1 MPFPEPDRNVDCRDT
16 ALPCPEPDR
25 NIAIL
30 LKPEVKS
37 QAITNYQL
45 PIPNYQYLKKAIV

>member
-25 NIAIL
+25 NIGIL

-45 PIPNYQYLKKAIV
+45 PITNYQFPITNI